1 MKNFKIVMILVA
13 AVAFFCSCTEKTVDV
28 TMTEANE
35 TLTYDLASAAT
46 LPLSFSSTIN
56 AAAGIKT
63 IEVSKTVLNGEDVV
77 SSKTYD
83 GFESSDYEGMAEY
96 TVKFE
101 DTLAKADLVAGYT
114 VEYKV
119 AAVDKKDNSGD
130 KIYTITITE
139 SATSLSANWSDPIA
153 LSNQDWAT
161 YTGVTTIA
169 VQNEIIGVK
178 CLGKNDHKAYNLY
191 AEPTTGA
198 SWVFVENI
206 EGLTTD
212 VALVEAFNNGTP
224 VTSRTMFPATDEG
237 KGFEEKYFICKNK
250 DNEYVLV
257 DYVAGRM
264 NSGTNNG
271 TGIGNVMV
279 FKYKKAETPAPAA
292 K

>member
-28 TMTEANE
+28 TLTEANE

-77 SSKTYD
+77 SSKIYD

-139 SATSLSANWSDPIA
+139 SATSLSAWNPTKVVLCSQSQSTYGITYEGIA
-153 LSNQDWAT
+153 
-161 YTGVTTIA
+161 A
-169 VQNEIIGVK
+169 VVENETIGVK
-178 CLGKNDHKAYNLY
+178 CDGKNDHKAYNMY

-224 VTSRTMFPATDEG
+224 VTSRTMFPATDQG
-237 KGFEEKYFICKNK
+237 KAYEEKYFICKNK
-250 DNEYVLV
+250 NGEYVLV
-257 DYVAGRM
+257 DYVAGLM
-264 NSGTNNG
+264 NTQ
-271 TGIGNVMV
+271 TGNVMV
-279 FKYKKAETPAPAA
+279 FQYKKAETPAPAA